1 MSYKEGLVHRR
12 SEAIYSAEEFFLRKL
27 PVKYEVLGLEYL
39 VEIKRL
45 LEEENNVFATPDH
58 RSLADTAS
66 GAVITFKEKRAFGN
80 LIHDA
85 VFIISL
91 KYLENK
97 ASDFF
102 LKGINVIPMFSPTME
117 EDPRKKA
124 VNWAGIRA
132 VRDIPEGTLFIITPE
147 AERNKTGKMQKAR
160 RESSSFW
167 HIKKNAYIFPIAF
180 EETEVQWPPGKK
192 GALHYWVGGGMLHK
206 MRVIFGKPIEVKKV
220 DQIVNY
226 LSQNYDGLD
235 SKQLSVDM
243 VMREVA
249 ILHLTQGDKK
259 YVEGSYYEDL
269 MRDLADKSWL
279 FFKPEEL
286 TKSGPSQKQGVSGS

>member
-1 MSYKEGLVHRR
+1 MSYKEGFVHRR
-12 SEAIYSAEEFFLRKL
+12 SEAIYSTEDALLRKL
-27 PVKYEVLGLEYL
+27 PVKYEAYGLENIE
-39 VEIKRL
+39 EIKRL

-66 GAVITFKEKRAFGN
+66 GAVIAFKEKGAFGN

-91 KYLENK
+91 KYLKNK
-97 ASDFF
+97 VSDFF
-102 LKGINVIPMFSPTME
+102 LRGINIIPMFSPTME
-117 EDPRKKA
+117 EDPRKRE

-132 VRDIPEGTLFIITPE
+132 VRDRPDGTLFIITPE

-192 GALHYWVGGGMLHK
+192 GTLYYWFGGGMLHK
-206 MRVIFGKPIEVKKV
+206 MRVVFGKPYSVEEMDKL
-220 DQIVNY
+220 VNH
-226 LSQNYDGLD
+226 LAQEHAEFDR
-235 SKQLSVDM
+235 KQLSVDM
-243 VMREVA
+243 AMRAIA

-269 MRDLADKSWL
+269 MRDLSSKSWL
-279 FFKPEEL
+279 FLKPEEL
-286 TKSGPSQKQGVSGS
+286 TKSDPSRKQDV